1 MAFLLEWIPAAC
13 QAGIG
18 RKILRGR
25 CSEAAP
31 GRKRYHFRRGT
42 GYQPPAGQENASIPA
57 RKVLRGG
64 SGQKKASF
72 PARNGMPTACRA
84 GKHSKSCAEGAS
96 ESFGA
101 EKGIISCAERDANRL
116 LSRKIPQILRG
127 RCIGGFPSR
136 KTPKFRRGMGYHP
149 PAEQKIQN
157 KFGQVPN
164 NHYFRALKCVEISI
178 SQCV

>member
-72 PARNGMPTACRA
+72 PARNWIPTACRA
-84 GKHSKSCAEGAS
+84 EKHLNSCAEGAS

-101 EKGIISCAERDANRL
+101 EKGVISCAEWDTDRL
-116 LSRKIPQILRG
+116 PPATNHLPPAVT
-127 RCIGGFPSR
+127 FPVYCKNPGSG
-136 KTPKFRRGMGYHP
+136 TPKDKDNHLVCKNCRYFLFLRPKNKERRQRVIEVLVGRGC
-149 PAEQKIQN
+149 
-157 KFGQVPN
+157 GT
-164 NHYFRALKCVEISI
+164 
-178 SQCV
+178 